1 MFITFGKHKP
11 DVMKNY
17 LALVLIAMTWLSCG
31 SKKGF
36 LERENTDKALQDAV
50 KKLRKDPD
58 NEEAKTAIPPLYNVI
73 KQKHLDKINAYTN
86 SSMPNKWELLLNEY
100 QLLQDAY
107 DAIIS
112 SPSAFKL
119 VTPDSYSAK
128 ILDIKDAGATE
139 AYNQGVSFLE
149 RGGRENAK
157 KAYSFFQKAGTFI
170 PGYKDINDK
179 MQLAYD
185 AAIVRVIIETT
196 QTSAS
201 VGGNVFGNAG
211 NNVSNEFFQQ
221 NLIRDLPTSNLAAR
235 FYTPSEARRMNINP
249 DWTIQFNLKSLSI
262 PDPTNS
268 YSTRSVNKQIQIGTD
283 TAGRPVY
290 NTVYATIQT
299 TLSKCVA
306 RATIDM
312 NTRQVNTNTNV
323 AQRIFT
329 DNYTWQQSIATFSG
343 DRRALSDQDWDLI
356 NNSGINAPRKQ
367 DIQIELYRKLYPNIL
382 REVQRQLAW

>member
-1 MFITFGKHKP
+1 
-11 DVMKNY
+11 MKKY
-17 LALVLIAMTWLSCG
+17 LIIVLTAFLLVSCG

-36 LERENTDKALQDAV
+36 LERENSDRALQDAV

-58 NEEAKTAIPPLYNVI
+58 NEEAKTAIPQLYKVI
-73 KQKHLDKINAYTN
+73 RQKHLDKINAY
-86 SSMPNKWELLLNEY
+86 SSSTLPNKWELLLGEY

-107 DAIIS
+107 DAIIN
-112 SPSAFKL
+112 SPTAFQL
-119 VTPDSYSAK
+119 VTPESYSAK
-128 ILDIKDAGATE
+128 ILDIKDAGAAE
-139 AYNQGVSFLE
+139 AYNLGQSFLE

-157 KAYSFFQKAGTFI
+157 KAYNAFQKSGTFI

-179 MQLAYD
+179 MQAAYD

-196 QTSAS
+196 HTSAN

-221 NLIRDLPTSNLAAR
+221 NLIRDLPTSNLAAK
-235 FYTPSEARRMNINP
+235 FFTPSEARRMNIIT

-262 PDPTNS
+262 PDPTNT

-290 NTVYATIQT
+290 NTVYATLQT
-299 TLSKCVA
+299 TLSKCEA
-306 RATIDM
+306 NATVEMTI
-312 NTRQVNTNTNV
+312 RQVNTSANISN
-323 AQRIFT
+323 RLFT
-329 DNYTWQQSIATFSG
+329 DRYTWQQSIATFAG
-343 DRRALSDQDWDLI
+343 DRRALSDQDWELI

-367 DIQIELYRKLYPNIL
+367 DIQIELYRKAYPSIL